1 VAARLE
7 GQRGERLSGHSPEE
21 WLNSERLMPRATSD
35 QRSKNSAAYLLE
47 EQVGF
52 LLRVAMQRHSNIFS
66 SEIVGNLTAPQ
77 FSALVRLL
85 QEGPLSQNHLGRL
98 IFLDVATIKG
108 VVERLRTRGLV
119 TSRNDPRDA
128 RRHVITLT
136 PAGRRLV
143 EAAIPQAAK
152 ITAQALDPLSEKEQ
166 ATLLQ
171 LLKKLG
177 EKR

>member
-1 VAARLE
+1 
-7 GQRGERLSGHSPEE
+7 
-21 WLNSERLMPRATSD
+21 MPD
-35 QRSKNSAAYLLE
+35 QRPKNPTPYLLD

-52 LLRVAMQRHSNIFS
+52 LLRVATQRHSNIFS

-98 IFLDVATIKG
+98 IYLDVATIKG
-108 VVERLRTRGLV
+108 VVERLRARGLV
-119 TSRNDPRDA
+119 TSKSDPRDA

-136 PAGRRLV
+136 PTGRRLV

-152 ITAQALDPLSEKEQ
+152 ITERTLAPLSDKEQ

-171 LLKKLG
+171 LLKKLS
-177 EKR
+177 

>member
-1 VAARLE
+1 
-7 GQRGERLSGHSPEE
+7 
-21 WLNSERLMPRATSD
+21 MPRVTPD
-35 QRSKNSAAYLLE
+35 QRPKNSASYLLE

-52 LLRVAMQRHSNIFS
+52 LLRIAMQRHSNIFA
-66 SEIVGNLTAPQ
+66 SEIAGNLTAPQ

-98 IFLDVATIKG
+98 IYLDVATIKG

-119 TSRNDPRDA
+119 TSKDDPRDA

-136 PAGRRLV
+136 PTGRRLV
-143 EAAIPQAAK
+143 EAAIPIAAQ
-152 ITAQALDPLSEKEQ
+152 ITEKTLEPLSDREQ
-166 ATLLQ
+166 ATLLE

-177 EKR
+177 

>member
-1 VAARLE
+1 
-7 GQRGERLSGHSPEE
+7 
-21 WLNSERLMPRATSD
+21 MPRATPD
-35 QRSKNSAAYLLE
+35 QRPKNSAPYLLE

-52 LLRVAMQRHSNIFS
+52 LLRVAMQRHSNIFA

-98 IFLDVATIKG
+98 IYLDVATIKG
-108 VVERLRTRGLV
+108 VVERLRARGLV
-119 TSRNDPRDA
+119 TSKDDPRDA

-136 PAGRRLV
+136 PTGRRLV

-152 ITAQALDPLSEKEQ
+152 ITEKTLGPLSDKEQ

-177 EKR
+177 